1 MTCGRWLQAA
11 AIVLWVNGPA
21 AAQTAPSEKTSEE
34 PRSLS
39 GTWVMLIEGHQVG
52 LEVEDKAGTLE
63 GTLYIMGQ
71 RVPVDGTVKEGA
83 FLLTSDAQVGDT
95 QSHGA
100 TVKMKLTGQHKAD
113 DTLEGEIDLPR
124 GPMKWTAERL
134 KKP

>member
-1 MTCGRWLQAA
+1 MPHASLLSGILCVV
-11 AIVLWVNGPA
+11 VLAGVPA
-21 AAQTAPSEKTSEE
+21 PAREPAQDKAP
-34 PRSLS
+34 PGIG

-52 LEVEDKAGTLE
+52 LEIEDKSGTLE

-83 FLLTSDAQVGDT
+83 FTLASDAAVGDS

-100 TVKMKLTGQHKAD
+100 TVKMRIVGTHTAD
-113 DTLEGEIDLPR
+113 DTLEGTIDLPR
-124 GPMKWTAERL
+124 GPSQWTAERL